1 MKKFIIVIMVS
12 HFVTSCSTT
21 MNQAVFDKQSKTKM
35 LVGLSNRGG
44 LQQDPFSVWF
54 NKEYGAYA
62 LNKEAVQVIKNDSEN
77 LSIMLFMGTWC
88 GDSRREVP
96 RIYRILDAV
105 DFDESRLTLINM
117 DREKNSPDGE
127 ETGLN
132 IHHVPTLIFYKNS
145 SEIGRVI
152 ESPIQSLEEDMAA
165 IINGEKYTPN
175 HSDYGAN

>member
-1 MKKFIIVIMVS
+1 
-12 HFVTSCSTT
+12 
-21 MNQAVFDKQSKTKM
+21 M

-132 IHHVPTLIFYKNS
+132 IHNVPTIILYKNS

-165 IINGEKYTPN
+165 ILNGERYTPN
-175 HSDYGAN
+175 YSDFGAN

>member
-1 MKKFIIVIMVS
+1 
-12 HFVTSCSTT
+12 
-21 MNQAVFDKQSKTKM
+21 M

-54 NKEYGAYA
+54 NKEYGAYT

-105 DFDESRLTLINM
+105 NFDESRLTLINM

-132 IHHVPTLIFYKNS
+132 IHYVPTLILYKNS

-175 HSDYGAN
+175 YSDFGAN

>member
-1 MKKFIIVIMVS
+1 
-12 HFVTSCSTT
+12 
-21 MNQAVFDKQSKTKM
+21 MNQAVYDKQSKTKM

-44 LQQDPFSVWF
+44 LQQDSFSVWF

-62 LNKEAVQVIKNDSEN
+62 LNNEAVQVINNDSKN

-105 DFDESRLTLINM
+105 NFDESRLTLINM
-117 DREKNSPDGE
+117 NREKNSPDGE

-132 IHHVPTLIFYKNS
+132 IHHVPTLILYKNS

-175 HSDYGAN
+175 HSDFDAN

>member
-1 MKKFIIVIMVS
+1 
-12 HFVTSCSTT
+12 
-21 MNQAVFDKQSKTKM
+21 MNQAVYDKQLKTKM
-35 LVGLSNRGG
+35 LVGLSNRDG

-54 NKEYGAYA
+54 NKEYGAYT

-105 DFDESRLTLINM
+105 NFDESRLTLINM

-132 IHHVPTLIFYKNS
+132 IHYVPTLILYKNS

>member
-1 MKKFIIVIMVS
+1 
-12 HFVTSCSTT
+12 
-21 MNQAVFDKQSKTKM
+21 M

-54 NKEYGAYA
+54 NKEYGAYT

-105 DFDESRLTLINM
+105 NFDESRLTLINM

-127 ETGLN
+127 EKGLN
-132 IHHVPTLIFYKNS
+132 IHHVPTLILYKNS

-152 ESPIQSLEEDMAA
+152 ESPIQLLEEDMAK
-165 IINGEKYTPN
+165 IINGERYTPN
-175 HSDYGAN
+175 YSDFGAN

>member
-1 MKKFIIVIMVS
+1 
-12 HFVTSCSTT
+12 
-21 MNQAVFDKQSKTKM
+21 M

-132 IHHVPTLIFYKNS
+132 IHYVPTLILYKNS

-175 HSDYGAN
+175 YSDFGAN

>member
-1 MKKFIIVIMVS
+1 
-12 HFVTSCSTT
+12 
-21 MNQAVFDKQSKTKM
+21 M

-132 IHHVPTLIFYKNS
+132 IHYVPTLILYKNS

-175 HSDYGAN
+175 YSNYGAN

>member
-1 MKKFIIVIMVS
+1 MKKIIIAIMVS
-12 HFVTSCSTT
+12 HIFTSCSTT
-21 MNQAVFDKQSKTKM
+21 MNQAVYDKQLKTKM
-35 LVGLSNRGG
+35 LVGLSNRDG

-54 NKEYGAYA
+54 NKEYGAYT

-117 DREKNSPDGE
+117 DREKNSLDGE

-132 IHHVPTLIFYKNS
+132 IHHVPTLILYKNS

-165 IINGEKYTPN
+165 ILNGERYTPN
-175 HSDYGAN
+175 YSDFGAN